1 MKGVVKKAFEI
12 TDARIGFV
20 SLVDKAANKK
30 EFLITKADDGTANF
44 STFGSILKCDKDKHY
59 ITGIVYEPMTEDAHG
74 NYMTEDEIVKAAYGF
89 TKSGNKVDL
98 QHNFESIEGVSVVES
113 WIEKADCVIG
123 ETEVKKGTWLM
134 TVEVDN
140 DDIWAAVE
148 KGDLTGF
155 SMGGVGKYSEVDVD
169 ISEVEKSEGKGFFKA
184 LAKAFGFDV
193 VEKGAVAEKFAQTS
207 KTTLFWEAWYAL
219 QGVLSRYNYY
229 SDRTEFET
237 NEETIR
243 EALEDFSNIM
253 IEILAEKE
261 IAKAL
266 LPKEGAI
273 EKAGK
278 KLSSKNREALQNA
291 YDSIGKLL
299 ADTEEKEDEDMNKDE
314 VQKMIDDAIAK
325 ALNPDGGNEPKG
337 EGNPAGDGA
346 ITKEMIAQMAAEA
359 VKKALNPDGGN
370 EPEPTGGAL
379 TMEDVCKIVAE
390 EVQKAMEPVLKAHGM
405 PQSMGSGS
413 VAKSEDT
420 GHYMDGVFC

>member
-12 TDARIGFV
+12 TDAKIGFV

-44 STFGSILKCDKDKHY
+44 STTGRVLKCDSNTHH
-59 ITGIVYEPMTEDAHG
+59 ITGIVYEPMVVDAHE
-74 NYMTEDEIVKAAYGF
+74 NYMTEEEITKAAYGF
-89 TKSGNKVDL
+89 AKNGNKVDL
-98 QHNFESIEGVSVVES
+98 QHNFESVEGVSVVET
-113 WIEKADCVIG
+113 WVTKADCVIEG
-123 ETEVKKGTWLM
+123 NDVKRGTWVM
-134 TVEVDN
+134 TVEVEN
-140 DDIWAAVE
+140 DDIWTAVE
-148 KGDLTGF
+148 KGELTGF

-184 LAKAFGFDV
+184 LAKAFGFDL
-193 VEKGAVAEKFAQTS
+193 VEKGAVSEKFAQAAKS
-207 KTTLFWEAWYAL
+207 SLFWDAWYAL
-219 QGVLSRYNYY
+219 EGVLSRYNYY
-229 SDRTEFET
+229 TDRREFET

-253 IEILAEKE
+253 IDILAEKE

-266 LPKEGAI
+266 LPEEGAI

-314 VQKMIDDAIAK
+314 IQKMIDDSIAK
-325 ALNPDGGNEPKG
+325 MLNPDGGNEPKSEGTPTG
-337 EGNPAGDGA
+337 EGA
-346 ITKEMIAQMAAEA
+346 ITKEMIAQMAADA

-370 EPEPTGGAL
+370 EPEPAGGAL
-379 TMEDVCKIVAE
+379 TMEDVSKIVAE